1 MKACCDLKALLGM
14 KARRYVKVLCSMQA
28 LYKAKALCNIK
39 SEIVFEVRELCI
51 AKTLFS
57 AIVPQQ

>member
-1 MKACCDLKALLGM
+1 M